1 MGNGYIPAMT
11 ERPHDLDPTL
21 DQQDVERAEQLE
33 RADVDPEREPNAP
46 NREVRTERV
55 GPDGDPTDE
64 PGPLDPG
71 QGGPDLPSGVESFE
85 RPGHDGNW
93 DDSNTED

>member
-1 MGNGYIPAMT
+1 MT
-11 ERPHDLDPTL
+11 ERPQDVDPTL
-21 DQQDVERAEQLE
+21 DQHDAERAEQLE

-55 GPDGDPTDE
+55 GPHPDPADA

-71 QGGPDLPSGVESFE
+71 QGDPDLPSGVESFE
-85 RPGHDGNW
+85 RPGRDGNW
-93 DDSNTED
+93 DDSDGED